1 MGHPPG
7 APNGD
12 LGRVQ
17 VRAPADAG
25 SPARAVPALPPDR
38 RGVRLSE
45 PRVRGLGGG
54 RRDRDARDA
63 RGRGG
68 HQDVCRVHR
77 SRCFPARLGKRVP
90 DDDAARGRRRPRLH
104 AGAGRA
110 ALRRP
115 ARSGAGLH
123 RPERRHE
130 RQHPWRP
137 GHRGQDRRAAHR
149 AVRLG
154 GERARAC
161 GRAVACTVAI
171 AHRARRAG
179 ARFEAPG
186 DDASRPGARHR
197 PGRRGL
203 AAAGSLAAQGD
214 LPPLRVPRAARSHRH
229 ARRCASRSRAPES
242 GVAVGGVARGRAA
255 EAARARRPGR
265 GRRTRRAR
273 HGRRSRRDERPK
285 LQGCYKAMETRSRCT
300 TPRRCGSTPPTTR

>member
-17 VRAPADAG
+17 VGAPADAG

-54 RRDRDARDA
+54 RRDRDAGDA
-63 RGRGG
+63 CGRGG
-68 HQDVCRVHR
+68 HQDVRRVHR
-77 SRCFPARLGKRVP
+77 PRCFPARLGERVP

-104 AGAGRA
+104 ARAGRA

-123 RPERRHE
+123 RPEGGHE
-130 RQHPWRP
+130 RQHPGRA
-137 GHRGQDRRAAHR
+137 GHRGQDRRTAHR
-149 AVRLG
+149 AIRLG

-161 GRAVACTVAI
+161 GRAVACTLAI

-179 ARFEAPG
+179 AGIEASG

-203 AAAGSLAAQGD
+203 APAGSLAAQGD

-229 ARRCASRSRAPES
+229 ARRRASRSRASES

-255 EAARARRPGR
+255 EAARRRERQSRPGGGRGPR
-265 GRRTRRAR
+265 GRRHRQR
-273 HGRRSRRDERPK
+273 GDRRSP
-285 LQGCYKAMETRSRCT
+285 S
-300 TPRRCGSTPPTTR
+300 